1 MSYRN
6 PQQVVDTQT
15 GQHYRNLQASISNTF
30 DKVADASRLEQ
41 DRIRKEQ
48 EKVQLKLK
56 KEAEQAKKD
65 SIDIMKRDVNASAQI
80 KGIINKSAIAMGT
93 SGSDELNR
101 NVTRMAEL
109 MTKGTT
115 DPSETI
121 FLKNMGSLPTDL
133 ASATSLVNS
142 LISSSKED
150 LGANIGEMG
159 GASLTNPSKARNF
172 AMILSNLKEGTSSFS
187 TDSTQADGNQITF
200 TVTPKDGGESVSYT
214 YAQLKELQ
222 QGGGSIIQKIPDV
235 TVDYDQ
241 SFKAANIVNNK
252 GVLQEDFLGKI
263 GPPVKDPNNSGRVLR
278 FREVDAKKVKA
289 SLFPGAK
296 QTIGA
301 MSKSDPN
308 GEVNLYNFYARRHN
322 GSITGKNDKRELL
335 DMLDY
340 GTPLSTGSG
349 SQTELLEE
357 MYVDHQYE
365 REAVNFKKVLA
376 STEEI
381 KVKEELDRALTS
393 QEDASQLVDSFINN
407 PVALVEN
414 SGIEV
419 FDFDEETQKIT
430 VPNKDGKGKQVLDLT
445 KDAGIRRL
453 ISVTQGSQG
462 IPAKTIKELKKLLSQ
477 KNLYSKYNKQGIE
490 EAVQVEEDLKE
501 IPIPFR
507 PGYDIT
513 GESKEAYEARLMKKY
528 LNKIP

>member
-48 EKVQLKLK
+48 EKVQLKLE

-65 SIDIMKRDVNASAQI
+65 SIDIMRRDVNASAKIQ
-80 KGIINKSAIAMGT
+80 GYLNDSAVAMGT
-93 SGSDELNR
+93 AGSEELDR
-101 NVTRMAEL
+101 NVTKMAEL

-115 DPSETI
+115 DPNETI
-121 FLKNMGSLPTDL
+121 FLKNMTRLPEDL

-150 LGANIGEMG
+150 LGVNIGEMG
-159 GASLTNPSKARNF
+159 GASLTNTSKARNF
-172 AMILSNLKEGTSSFS
+172 ALILSNLKEGTSSFS
-187 TDSTQADGNQITF
+187 TDPSGADGNKITF

-252 GVLQEDFLGKI
+252 GILQEDFLGKI
-263 GPPVKDPNNSGRVLR
+263 GPPVEDPNNPNRTLR
-278 FREVDAKKVKA
+278 FRQVDAEKVKA
-289 SLFPGAK
+289 SLYPGAK

-308 GEVNLYNFYARRHN
+308 GEVNLYNFYALRQKPP
-322 GSITGKNDKRELL
+322 IDLL
-335 DMLDY
+335 DM
-340 GTPLSTGSG
+340 GTPLSTGDN
-349 SQTELLEE
+349 SQTELLEK
-357 MYVDHQYE
+357 MYVDHQYN

-376 STEEI
+376 STEE
-381 KVKEELDRALTS
+381 VEELDSNTPALTL
-393 QEDASQLVDSFINN
+393 QEDALQLVDRFINN

-414 SGIEV
+414 SGIKV
-419 FDFDEETQKIT
+419 FDFDKQTQTIT
-430 VPNKDGKGKQVLDLT
+430 VPNAKGDGKQVLNLT
-445 KDAGIRRL
+445 KDSDIRRL
-453 ISVTQGSQG
+453 LSVTQGGQG
-462 IPAKTIKELKKLLSQ
+462 IKGATLQEIKKLLTQ
-477 KNLYSKYNKQGIE
+477 KNLYSKYNKKGK
-490 EAVQVEEDLKE
+490 EDLA
-501 IPIPFR
+501 
-507 PGYDIT
+507 Y
-513 GESKEAYEARLMKKY
+513 YEAEADRATSKAKLKY
-528 LNKIP
+528 NPATGQFESIN

>member
-48 EKVQLKLK
+48 EKVQLKLE

-65 SIDIMKRDVNASAQI
+65 SIDIMRRDVNASAKIQ
-80 KGIINKSAIAMGT
+80 GYLNDSAVAMGT
-93 SGSDELNR
+93 AGSKELDR

-115 DPSETI
+115 DPNETI
-121 FLKNMGSLPTDL
+121 FLKNMTRLPEDL

-150 LGANIGEMG
+150 LGVNIGEMG
-159 GASLTNPSKARNF
+159 GASLTNTSKARNF
-172 AMILSNLKEGTSSFS
+172 ALILSNLKEGTSSFS
-187 TDSTQADGNQITF
+187 TDPSGADGNKITF

-252 GVLQEDFLGKI
+252 GILQEDFLGAV
-263 GPPVKDPNNSGRVLR
+263 GPSEPDPNNPKKTRR
-278 FREVDAKKVKA
+278 FRQVDAEKVKA
-289 SLFPGAK
+289 SLYPGAK

-308 GEVNLYNFYARRHN
+308 GEVNLYNFYALRQKPP
-322 GSITGKNDKRELL
+322 IDLL
-335 DMLDY
+335 DM
-340 GTPLSTGSG
+340 GTPLSTGDN
-349 SQTELLEE
+349 SQTELLEK
-357 MYVDHQYE
+357 MYVDHQYN

-376 STEEI
+376 STEE
-381 KVKEELDRALTS
+381 VEELDTDELSAEGYFKILQDPEEAL
-393 QEDASQLVDSFINN
+393 QLVGNPGESSFNSKTNIISLKQKTDQVKTTKEGDIETKEPVYENITFDLNTKKGGQDYVNAMVGQLEGLRGAANQDKVLAIKRMVAKFFDS
-407 PVALVEN
+407 
-414 SGIEV
+414 
-419 FDFDEETQKIT
+419 TQ
-430 VPNKDGKGKQVLDLT
+430 
-445 KDAGIRRL
+445 
-453 ISVTQGSQG
+453 S
-462 IPAKTIKELKKLLSQ
+462 AKAQE
-477 KNLYSKYNKQGIE
+477 YNKKNKKG
-490 EAVQVEEDLKE
+490 
-501 IPIPFR
+501 
-507 PGYDIT
+507 T
-513 GESKEAYEARLMKKY
+513 GSLDEV
-528 LNKIP
+528 NK

>member
-48 EKVQLKLK
+48 EKVQLKLE

-65 SIDIMKRDVNASAQI
+65 SIDIMRRDVNASAQI
-80 KGIINKSAIAMGT
+80 KGIINKSAIAMNT
-93 SGSDELNR
+93 SGSDELSR

-109 MTKGTT
+109 MTQGTT
-115 DPSETI
+115 NASETI

-200 TVTPKDGGESVSYT
+200 TVTPKDGGKSVSYT

-252 GVLQEDFLGKI
+252 GILQENFLGAV
-263 GPPVKDPNNSGRVLR
+263 GPSEPDPNNPKKTRR
-278 FREVDAKKVKA
+278 FRQVDAEKVKA
-289 SLFPGAK
+289 SLYPGAK

-301 MSKSDPN
+301 MSKSNPN

-322 GSITGKNDKRELL
+322 GSITDKDDKRKPL
-335 DMLDY
+335 DILEY
-340 GTPLSTGSG
+340 GIPLSTGSG
-349 SQTELLEE
+349 SQTELLEK

-381 KVKEELDRALTS
+381 EELDTNELSAEDYFKILQDPEEALELAGNPGESSFNSKTNIIS
-393 QEDASQLVDSFINN
+393 LKQKTDQVKTTKEGDIETKEPVYENITFDLNTKKGGQDYVNAMVGQLEGLRGAANQDKVLAIKRMVAKFFDSTQSAEAQE
-407 PVALVEN
+407 
-414 SGIEV
+414 
-419 FDFDEETQKIT
+419 
-430 VPNKDGKGKQVLDLT
+430 
-445 KDAGIRRL
+445 
-453 ISVTQGSQG
+453 
-462 IPAKTIKELKKLLSQ
+462 
-477 KNLYSKYNKQGIE
+477 YNKKMNS
-490 EAVQVEEDLKE
+490 LSPK
-501 IPIPFR
+501 
-507 PGYDIT
+507 
-513 GESKEAYEARLMKKY
+513 
-528 LNKIP
+528 